1 VPYKKLLL
9 ESPKLKNSEIFK
21 AIEMAIPST
30 EIEAA
35 ILKTK
40 AKEKRH
46 RGLPSQLVVCLIV
59 AMSFWSKDSMRDVL
73 KNLLDGLNEVWLK
86 TGKYWKTPCKAAI
99 TKARKRLG
107 PVVMTQLFH
116 QLVRPMGT
124 TETVGV
130 FLNGLRVVA
139 IDGTCLDIPDSD
151 ENARVFGRPGS
162 RPGTRAAFPKAR
174 LVILV
179 ETGTHLI
186 FDALICPYKMGER
199 VRALRLLRSVTKE
212 MLLMWERGLHSYAM
226 VSATLYKGCDYLGRI
241 PSNVKFLNETQLED
255 GSYLSFISPPGK
267 FRKQGFEPIQLRVI
281 EYTIENLNDPTA
293 EIRYRL
299 ITSLLEHQKFPAN
312 LLAAE
317 YHQRWEVE
325 NTIDEFKVHLGERK
339 THVRSQRPREVVQ
352 EIYGLLLG
360 HWAVRSL
367 ICQTAHSAEISPLS
381 LSFTGALR
389 VIRRAVPKFQRL
401 ETEEIP
407 FFLLG

>member
-1 VPYKKLLL
+1 MPYKKLLL
-9 ESPKLKNSEIFK
+9 ESPKLKSSEIFK
-21 AIEMAIPST
+21 AIEIAIPST
-30 EIEAA
+30 EIEVA

-40 AKEKRH
+40 AYEKRQ
-46 RGLPSQLVVCLIV
+46 RGLPSQMVVCLII
-59 AMSFWSKDSMRDVL
+59 AMSLWSKDSMRDVL
-73 KNLLDGLNEVWLK
+73 KNLIDGINEVWLK

-99 TKARKRLG
+99 TKARQRLG
-107 PVVMTQLFH
+107 PLVMRQLFD
-116 QLVRPMGT
+116 QLVRPMAT
-124 TETVGV
+124 TETVGA

-162 RPGTRAAFPKAR
+162 RPGTRAAFPKAL

-186 FDALICPYKMGER
+186 FDALICPYLMGER

-212 MLLMWERGLHSYAM
+212 MLLMWDRGLHSYAM
-226 VSATLYKGCDYLGRI
+226 VSATVSKGCDYLGRI
-241 PSNVKFLNETQLED
+241 PSNVKFSNETQLED
-255 GSYLSFISPPGK
+255 GSYLSFIYPPGK
-267 FRKQGFEPIQLRVI
+267 FRKKGFQPMQIRVI
-281 EYTIENLNDPTA
+281 EYTIENLDDPKA

-299 ITSLLEHQKFPAN
+299 ITSLLNTKKFPAS

-367 ICQTAHSAEISPLS
+367 ICQTAHSAGISPLS
-381 LSFTGALR
+381 LSFTGTLR

-401 ETEEIP
+401 EPKEIP
-407 FFLLG
+407 FF

>member
-1 VPYKKLLL
+1 MPYKKLLL
-9 ESPKLKNSEIFK
+9 ESPKLKSSEVFK
-21 AIEMAIPST
+21 AIEVAIPST

-35 ILKTK
+35 ILKAK

-46 RGLPSQLVVCLIV
+46 RGLPSQLVVCLII
-59 AMSFWSKDSMRDVL
+59 AMSLWSKDSMRDVL
-73 KNLLDGLNEVWLK
+73 KNLIDGLKEVWLK

-107 PVVMTQLFH
+107 PAVMSQLFH
-116 QLVRPMGT
+116 QLVRPMAT
-124 TETVGV
+124 TETVGA

-179 ETGTHLI
+179 EAGTHLI

-212 MLLMWERGLHSYAM
+212 MLLMWDRGLHSYAM
-226 VSATLYKGCDYLGRI
+226 VSTMLSKGSNYLGRI

-255 GSYLSFISPPGK
+255 GSYLSFINPPGK
-267 FRKQGFEPIQLRVI
+267 FRKKGFKPIQIRVI
-281 EYTIENLNDPTA
+281 EYTIENLNDPKA

-299 ITSLLEHQKFPAN
+299 ITSLLDSQKFPAK

-367 ICQTAHSAEISPLS
+367 ICQTAHRAEISPLS
-381 LSFTGALR
+381 ISFTGTLR

-401 ETEEIP
+401 EPQEIP
-407 FFLLG
+407 FF